1 VKSTPIARER
11 RHTLRFLAEISSFAP
26 VFLDTEV
33 DMTAVA
39 AHRAQGQR
47 YSIISYV
54 LYAAARVLRAHP
66 EANAAIRGG
75 IRPRVARYP
84 QVNGKFTLDR
94 TLNGRRIVLS
104 AVLPGLQDT
113 TLKDIQR
120 RLDHFREGDPATM
133 PEFAP
138 VRLLH
143 SLPLPLGGLLFRLG
157 ARPLH
162 RRPATMGTFAVTS
175 LGHRAV
181 DSFHSVGGTT
191 VTLGV
196 GRICDRPAVRD
207 GELVIAPTMRL
218 SLAFD
223 HRVID
228 GAEAADVLTE
238 IKAALEGF
246 AEDAARPAMGAPA

>member
-1 VKSTPIARER
+1 MKSTPVARER
-11 RHTLRFLAEISSFAP
+11 RHTLWFLAETSSFSP
-26 VFLDTEV
+26 VFLDTDV

-47 YSIISYV
+47 YSITAYV
-54 LYAAARVLRAHP
+54 LHSAARVLQAHP

-104 AVLPGLQDT
+104 AVLPGLQDA
-113 TLKDIQR
+113 TLKDIQQ
-120 RLDHFREGDPATM
+120 RLDHFREGDPAAM
-133 PEFAP
+133 PEFAG

-143 SLPLPLGGLLFRLG
+143 SLPLPLGWLLFRLG
-157 ARPLH
+157 ARPLD
-162 RRPATMGTFAVTS
+162 RRPAVMGTFAVTS

-207 GELVIAPTMRL
+207 GELAIAPIMRL

-246 AEDAARPAMGAPA
+246 GEDTTSSAMGVPA